1 MNRRH
6 LRVLVA
12 ATVVSLVAS
21 LAVMAQSGVAQTI
34 RYGEI
39 VSAEPT
45 IVVTQATGVGAST
58 GATVG
63 AVAGYALAGG
73 RDRWL
78 GSLLGGAIGGA
89 AGHAAEKGGRKKKG
103 WELIIQVEGGEEI
116 GVQVPGKKLKY
127 EVGQRV
133 RLMTGPGG
141 QTQVKPA

>member
-1 MNRRH
+1 MSARRIAA
-6 LRVLVA
+6 LVIA
-12 ATVVSLVAS
+12 AL
-21 LAVMAQSGVAQTI
+21 LACGGWTAAMAQSGVAQTI

-39 VSAEPT
+39 VSASQT
-45 IVVTQATGVGAST
+45 FVVVKSSGGGATA

-63 AVAGYALAGG
+63 AIAGYALAGG

-89 AGHAAEKGGRKKKG
+89 AGHAAEKSGRKKKG
-103 WELIIQVEGGEEI
+103 WELIIKVEGGEEI
-116 GVQVPGKKLKY
+116 GVQIPGKKLKY

-141 QTQVKPA
+141 ETQVKPV